1 MAILIMKKRK
11 QGTPRVEAGRFPTVR
26 GNLHDRRTRSHAPVT
41 RSPAPTDTQ
50 AQLNLL
56 EARDSSSSRSLLFSA
71 SAAALLYLGL
81 RRATKPLVLP
91 PAAQK

>member
-1 MAILIMKKRK
+1 
-11 QGTPRVEAGRFPTVR
+11 
-26 GNLHDRRTRSHAPVT
+26 
-41 RSPAPTDTQ
+41 
-50 AQLNLL
+50 
-56 EARDSSSSRSLLFSA
+56 LFSA